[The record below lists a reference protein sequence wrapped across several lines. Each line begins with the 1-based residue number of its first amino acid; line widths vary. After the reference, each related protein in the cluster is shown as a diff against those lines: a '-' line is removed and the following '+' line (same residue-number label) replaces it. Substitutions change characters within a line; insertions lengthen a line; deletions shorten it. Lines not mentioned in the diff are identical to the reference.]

1 MKSSGEFK
9 MPSLDRLKDKVLKI
23 ILLQGRGSKRTKESP
38 DKHHDDKLKNI
49 LEEVDQ
55 VAKAIFMTGLPKGD
69 GVSPTRETSLRKKQL
84 ENERQVI
91 EKTLERLSQLEDEK
105 DKKAE
110 STKGKFMEDITPF
123 KDYLEQD
130 IRDVRDLQ
138 RFLANLREQIK
149 MNKSLVYKQKKIQS
163 EWFAQEK
170 QNQEYIADDINFFIK
185 RNGMRS

>member
-1 MKSSGEFK
+1 

-23 ILLQGRGSKRTKESP
+23 ILLQGRGSKKTKESP

-105 DKKAE
+105 DSVSRSLGLGSRRKCLLHSSRVLLSYFVCHCHCHRKRRLLAP
-110 STKGKFMEDITPF
+110 TYLAGDAPLIIT
-123 KDYLEQD
+123 
-130 IRDVRDLQ
+130 
-138 RFLANLREQIK
+138 
-149 MNKSLVYKQKKIQS
+149 NKSRELLV
-163 EWFAQEK
+163 
-170 QNQEYIADDINFFIK
+170 
-185 RNGMRS
+185 